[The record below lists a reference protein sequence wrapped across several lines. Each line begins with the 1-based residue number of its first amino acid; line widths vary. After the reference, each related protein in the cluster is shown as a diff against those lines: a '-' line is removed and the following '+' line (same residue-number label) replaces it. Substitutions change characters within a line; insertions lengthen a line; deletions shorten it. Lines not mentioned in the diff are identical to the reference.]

1 MSIFSGLE
9 KFGLKPAE
17 SVQLFGDEQKESDKK
32 DEEKAAEEKVIPEEE
47 FLLAKTVRCK
57 VCDQVFKTKVVKNGR
72 VKRLEPDQDLRP
84 RFQYIDTLKYDV
96 TSCPNCGYT
105 ALNRY
110 FDQIMPAQVK
120 LVKEQIASKFKPT
133 NTEEG
138 AFYTYDEAIDRY
150 KLSLMSTVVKRGKDS
165 EKAYTCLKIAW
176 LLRGKA
182 ETMPATTP
190 QEQEALAEC
199 KKEEDAFYR
208 QAFDGFSLAISK
220 ENYPMCG
227 MEQNTVDYLLAY
239 MAYHFKQYEIASK
252 FLASVLTS
260 PSASRRMKDVG
271 LQLKEDIIAQLRK

>member
-9 KFGLKPAE
+9 KFGLKSAE

-32 DEEKAAEEKVIPEEE
+32 DEEKPTEEKVIPEEE

-105 ALNRY
+105 AMNRY

-120 LVKEQIASKFKPT
+120 LIKEQIVSQFKPI
-133 NTEEG
+133 NTEER

-165 EKAYTCLKIAW
+165 EKAFTCLKIAW

-182 ETMPATTP
+182 
-190 QEQEALAEC
+190 
-199 KKEEDAFYR
+199 
-208 QAFDGFSLAISK
+208 AFDGFSLAISK

-227 MEQNTVDYLLAY
+227 MEQNTLDYLLAY
-239 MAYHFKQYEIASK
+239 MAFHFKQYEVASK
-252 FLASVLTS
+252 FLSSVLTS

-271 LQLKEDIIAQLRK
+271 LQLKEDIIAELKK